1 MTGKML
7 INGALVDGAATL
19 DVINPATG
27 QPFITVAR
35 ADQAQ
40 LEEAVAAARAAAPGW
55 AALGY
60 AARGVLIAR
69 LADAMAAEQDALAHL
84 LTTEQGKPLAQAQG
98 EVRAGIFQ
106 LRHYAAQTGE
116 PIVLRETAD
125 CRIVEHRTPL
135 GVVAAITPWNFPV
148 LMVTQKIGPA
158 LITGNTVVL
167 KPAPTTPVCA
177 LRIAELAA
185 GIFPAGVLNV
195 IVDANDLG
203 GALSNHPDV
212 AKVSFTGSTATGRKV
227 MAAGADSL
235 KRITLELGGNDAA
248 IVLDD
253 MDPREI
259 APKLFNGAMMN
270 AGQVC
275 LAIKRVYAPDAI
287 YDELCAELARLA
299 EAATVDD
306 GTRQGAQIGPVQ
318 NRMQFEKLRSYL
330 EDAEANGTV
339 IAGGKPLDRDG
350 YFIAPTIVRD
360 IPDDA
365 RLVREEQ
372 FGPVLPVLRYTD
384 VDEVIAR
391 ANTGDYGLG
400 GTVWGKDL
408 DRAVDV
414 AMKIDSG
421 TVWVNK
427 HLDLPFDIPFGGAK
441 QSGIGREG
449 GDEGLAAYT
458 QGHVV
463 NIALC

>member
-55 AALGY
+55 TALGY

-318 NRMQFEKLRSYL
+318 NRMQFEKLLGYL

-463 NIALC
+463 NIALG

>member
-318 NRMQFEKLRSYL
+318 NRMQFEKLLGYL

>member
-318 NRMQFEKLRSYL
+318 NRMQFEKLLGYL

-463 NIALC
+463 NIALG